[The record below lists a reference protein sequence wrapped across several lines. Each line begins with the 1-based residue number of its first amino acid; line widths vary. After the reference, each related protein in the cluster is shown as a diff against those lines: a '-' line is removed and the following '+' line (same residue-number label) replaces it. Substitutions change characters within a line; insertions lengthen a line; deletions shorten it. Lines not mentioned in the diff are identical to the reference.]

1 MTSLESLI
9 TGINS
14 AIGLNERINTITNSL
29 SRPYFGKIL
38 QKLAQNNTESATT
51 LCDYI
56 QVEQTEFNIKDST
69 KEGKIKVLVWLSN
82 YFGDEI
88 SFKDMKKRDILD
100 YLNNLRKSGNN
111 DPTQKWI
118 GSYNGRQMILN
129 KFFRWLYNP
138 EEPDHRK
145 RMTLFS
151 IYA

>member
-9 TGINS
+9 TGTNS

-111 DPTQKWI
+111 DPT
-118 GSYNGRQMILN
+118 
-129 KFFRWLYNP
+129 
-138 EEPDHRK
+138 
-145 RMTLFS
+145 
-151 IYA
+151 